1 IFATLSRQK
10 CRSYTEYLQRYR
22 DKNVAP
28 TQNICNAIATK
39 MSLLRRISEIV
50 KNPTRTVGAVFLPR
64 CQPTAGQSSQR
75 SINGTTGPN
84 RDKNVAPT
92 QNICNAIAT
101 KMSLLHRISATLS
114 RQKCRS
120 YEASGQIN
128 AANTGWLCAGCAA
141 GRLFRFVPVAACPAV
156 AVLLSA
162 GFPETAVVRWSSG
175 SVL

>member
-1 IFATLSRQK
+1 MPANDGPMITTLHKRPYHSESRQK
-10 CRSYTEYLQRYR
+10 CRSYAEYLQRYR

-28 TQNICNAIATK
+28 T
-39 MSLLRRISEIV
+39 LV
-50 KNPTRTVGAVFLPR
+50 
-64 CQPTAGQSSQR
+64 
-75 SINGTTGPN
+75 
-84 RDKNVAPT
+84 
-92 QNICNAIAT
+92 
-101 KMSLLHRISATLS
+101 TLS

-120 YEASGQIN
+120 YEAFGQIN
-128 AANTGWLCAGCAA
+128 VANTGWLCAGCAA